1 MQPSA
6 KPEPIADVTLFLEG
20 TYPYVLGGVSAWVH
34 QIITGLPELKF
45 SLCYIGAKHDPKAK
59 QHYKLPE
66 NVIALKEIYLHNELS
81 KREQKRRHLPAEVR
95 VALYDLLGK
104 FYLAK
109 TETERMACFWAV
121 LEGLQE
127 VESRLRFGNLL
138 RDREVWEILVAG
150 YEEFC
155 PDESFIDFF
164 WTARFL
170 HLPLW
175 NLWKARDLVP
185 PARVY
190 HSVSAG
196 YAGFLGA
203 ITARRRSAPFLL
215 TEHGIYTKERIAEI
229 SQADWIYEPDRFQ
242 INFSEGLGKLKQMW
256 IGLFMFLGQVAY
268 DQAAKIITLYF
279 GNAAT
284 EIEFGADPEKISII
298 PNGIEPTRFNAIYD
312 QHMARWQT
320 SPAKKYV
327 GFIGRVVPIKD
338 VKTLLRAARVVCERM
353 PEVEFLIAGPYAEDP
368 VYFDECSKIVKL
380 LHIED
385 KVHFLGMSKIMEV
398 LPRMDVLVLTSISE
412 GLPLVVLEGMAAG
425 KPNVCSDVGAC
436 RELMFGRT
444 PPDRALGRAGRLTK
458 IMSPAETAHAL
469 IAILS
474 NPETCVKM
482 GVAARKRAEQFYG
495 MTTMLGDY
503 RDLYNE
509 LAGKPP
515 VRTKPAPPAPV
526 APAAAAPT
534 PVPANPPSPRRPKG
548 LP

>member
-1 MQPSA
+1 MQPPA
-6 KPEPIADVTLFLEG
+6 KPEPVADVTLFLEG
-20 TYPYVLGGVSAWVH
+20 TYPYVLGGVSSWVH
-34 QIITGLPELKF
+34 QIITGLPELTF
-45 SLCYIGAKHDPKAK
+45 SLFYIGAKQEPNAK
-59 QHYKLPE
+59 QHYKLPP
-66 NVIALKEIYLHNELS
+66 NVLTVREVYLHNELS
-81 KREQKRRHLPAEVR
+81 KREQKRRHVPAELR
-95 VALYDLLGK
+95 MALYDLLGR

-109 TETERMACFWAV
+109 TEAERMACFWAT

-127 VESRLRFGNLL
+127 VEKRFRFGNLL
-138 RDREVWEILVAG
+138 RDREAWEILVAG

-196 YAGFLGA
+196 YAGFIGA
-203 ITARRRSAPFLL
+203 ITGRRRHAPFFL

-229 SQADWIYEPDRFQ
+229 SQADWIYEADRFQ

-256 IGLFMFLGQVAY
+256 INLFMFLGQVAY
-268 DQAAKIITLYF
+268 AQADKIITLYS

-284 EIEFGADPEKISII
+284 EIEFGADGKKISII
-298 PNGIEPTRFNAIYD
+298 PNGIEPSRFDAIYQ
-312 QHMARWQT
+312 QHMTRWQS
-320 SPAKKYV
+320 SPEKKYV

-338 VKTLLRAARVVCERM
+338 VKTLLRAARIVCERM

-368 VYFDECSKIVKL
+368 TYFDECSKIVKL
-380 LHIED
+380 LHIEE

-444 PPDRALGRAGRLTK
+444 APDRALGRAGRLTK

-469 IAILS
+469 IGILS

-482 GVAARKRAEQFYG
+482 GIAGRQRAEQFYS
-495 MTTMLGDY
+495 MTSMLGAY
-503 RDLYNE
+503 RELYHQ
-509 LAGKPP
+509 LAGKP
-515 VRTKPAPPAPV
+515 VPPP
-526 APAAAAPT
+526 AAAPT
-534 PVPANPPSPRRPKG
+534 PAPAAAPTPAPAPTTRKPKG
-548 LP
+548 LPG

>member
-1 MQPSA
+1 MQPTQNS
-6 KPEPIADVTLFLEG
+6 EPVADVTLFLEG
-20 TYPYVLGGVSAWVH
+20 TYPYVLGGVSSWVH

-45 SLCYIGAKHDPKAK
+45 SLFYIGAKHEPNAK
-59 QHYKLPE
+59 RHYKLPE
-66 NVIALKEIYLHNELS
+66 NVITLKEVYLHNELS
-81 KREQKRRHLPAEVR
+81 KREQKRRRIPAGLR
-95 VALYDLLGK
+95 IALYDLLGK

-109 TETERMACFWAV
+109 TDAERMACFWGA

-127 VESRLRFGNLL
+127 VEQRFRFGNFL
-138 RDREVWEILVAG
+138 RDREPWKILVAG

-185 PARVY
+185 PAGVY

-196 YAGFLGA
+196 YAGFIGA
-203 ITARRRSAPFLL
+203 ITARRRHAPFLL

-256 IGLFMFLGQVAY
+256 INLFMFLGKVAY
-268 DQAAKIITLYF
+268 DQAEKIITLYS

-284 EIEFGADPEKISII
+284 EVEFGADERKISII
-298 PNGIEPTRFNAIYD
+298 PNGIEPTRFDAIY
-312 QHMARWQT
+312 QQQMTRWQT
-320 SPAKKYV
+320 SPEKKYV

-338 VKTLLRAARVVCERM
+338 VKTLLRAARIVCERM

-368 VYFDECSKIVKL
+368 TYFDECSKIVKF

-385 KVHFLGMSKIMEV
+385 KVHFLGMSKIMEE

-412 GLPLVVLEGMAAG
+412 GLPLGVLEGMAAG

-444 PPDRALGRAGRLTK
+444 QPDRALGRAGRLTK

-469 IAILS
+469 IGILS

-482 GVAARKRAEQFYG
+482 GVAGRKRAEQFYG

-503 RDLYNE
+503 RDLYGE
-509 LAGKPP
+509 LAGKKV
-515 VRTKPAPPAPV
+515 VRT
-526 APAAAAPT
+526 APAAAVPSAP
-534 PVPANPPSPRRPKG
+534 APRRPKG

>member
-1 MQPSA
+1 MQPPA

-20 TYPYVLGGVSAWVH
+20 TYPYVLGGVSSWVH
-34 QIITGLPELKF
+34 QIITGLPELTF
-45 SLCYIGAKHDPKAK
+45 SLFYIGAKHEPNAK
-59 QHYKLPE
+59 QHYQLPP
-66 NVIALKEIYLHNELS
+66 NVLTLREVYLHNQLS
-81 KREQKRRHLPAEVR
+81 KREQKRRHIPAELR
-95 VALYDLLGK
+95 IALYDLLGK

-109 TETERMACFWAV
+109 TDAERMACFWAT

-127 VESRLRFGNLL
+127 VEKRYRFGNLL
-138 RDREVWEILVAG
+138 RDREAWDILVAG

-196 YAGFLGA
+196 YAGFIGA
-203 ITARRRSAPFLL
+203 ITARRRHTPFFL

-242 INFSEGLGKLKQMW
+242 INYSEGLGKLKQLW
-256 IGLFMFLGQVAY
+256 INLFLFLGRVAY
-268 DQAAKIITLYF
+268 TQADKIITLYS

-284 EIEFGADPEKISII
+284 EVEFGADERKISII
-298 PNGIEPTRFNAIYD
+298 PNGIEPARFDAIYA

-320 SPAKKYV
+320 SPEKKYV

-338 VKTLLRAARVVCERM
+338 VKTLLRAARIVCERM

-368 VYFDECSKIVKL
+368 TYFDECSKIVKL

-444 PPDRALGRAGRLTK
+444 APDRALGRAGRLTK

-469 IAILS
+469 IGILS

-482 GVAARKRAEQFYG
+482 GIAGRQRAEQFYS
-495 MTTMLGDY
+495 MTAMLGAY
-503 RDLYNE
+503 RALYHQ
-509 LAGKPP
+509 LAGKPVP
-515 VRTKPAPPAPV
+515 PPAAAPRPAPV
-526 APAAAAPT
+526 AAPT
-534 PVPANPPSPRRPKG
+534 GRRPKG
-548 LP
+548 LPT